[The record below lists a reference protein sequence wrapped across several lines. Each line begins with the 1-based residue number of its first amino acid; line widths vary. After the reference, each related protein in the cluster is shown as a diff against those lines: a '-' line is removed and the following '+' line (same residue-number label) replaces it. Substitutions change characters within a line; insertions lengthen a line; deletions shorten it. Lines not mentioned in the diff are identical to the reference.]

1 MATSALSDLTK
12 MPVMPKLPKTAA
24 LVQPKP
30 TPEGMIGPAEVG
42 PVLSELG
49 SAESEAALKVAEGD
63 IAIKE
68 AERQDVAKE
77 AKMKVEN
84 LDRFSKE
91 VQAMPERTTLQQAR
105 EEMSNM
111 AFVPTKD
118 NATDLAAMFSLIN
131 IVGMLV
137 GKSDAQRSMYA
148 MNGMLEGY
156 QKGRADLYKKE
167 QIEFDKNF
175 KAMQAKIATLEKALT
190 EAMEVKKYDREKGDL
205 MVTMAL
211 AESDSSVLKAMR
223 VRQGDVAVLEN
234 VRKARKDIDTLVGL
248 SNTLAQNANTRA
260 DAKAAR
266 EQADRIARANRLA
279 ADERARLNREQQKA
293 LADAKAGQPGKQGQN
308 ALTFASRVYGNI
320 ENATNDLVN
329 LTNLPA
335 VAESPIF
342 AGMIGAD
349 RDTVLRNIT
358 AFAAREITDKDE
370 RAFEQIANSLD
381 AALARLE
388 AQGLANGS
396 TRGAIASFSALKPRK
411 GDEAINMAIYL
422 ARVKQEIE
430 TGIKVHAEMPG
441 ATPGQRQ
448 NNVKNI
454 ERINKTVPFSVEDTL
469 NVLKANRKPLGK
481 KMEQLLTQPQIVP
494 NVSMEPQATQQKA
507 MPTQGK
513 LKSYADQ
520 YFSGDVD
527 KATSYL
533 KGQGYE

>member
-1 MATSALSDLTK
+1 MATSALSDFTK

-30 TPEGMIGPAEVG
+30 TPEGMIGPAEYG

-49 SAESEAALKVAEGD
+49 TAKAEAAFNVGEAD
-63 IAIKE
+63 IAIEK
-68 AERQDVAKE
+68 AKREEKATE
-77 AKMKVEN
+77 AKMKAEN
-84 LDRFSKE
+84 LETFSQE
-91 VQAMPERTTLQQAR
+91 VKAMPERKTLEEAR
-105 EEMSNM
+105 QEMSTM

-118 NATDLAAMFSLIN
+118 TATDLAAMFSLIN

-137 GKSDAQRSMYA
+137 GKSNAQRSMSA

-156 QKGRADLYKKE
+156 QKGRADLYKRE

-175 KAMQAKIATLEKALT
+175 KAMQAKVATLEKALT
-190 EAMEVKKYDREKGDL
+190 EAMEVKKYDKERGDL

-211 AESDSSVLKAMR
+211 AEADSPVLKAM
-223 VRQGDVAVLEN
+223 VARQGVVKAQQALEQ
-234 VRKARKDIDTLVGL
+234 VSVDMEKLVGI
-248 SNTLAQNANTRA
+248 NNNLAQNANQRA
-260 DAKAAR
+260 DAAK
-266 EQADRIARANRLA
+266 ARADA
-279 ADERARLNREQQKA
+279 ERIARLNREAANERARLDREQRQA
-293 LADAKAGQPGKQGQN
+293 LADAKAAQPGKQGQN
-308 ALTFASRVYGNI
+308 ALTFASRVYSNI
-320 ENATNDLVN
+320 ESATNDLVN

-349 RDTVLRNIT
+349 RETVLRNIT
-358 AFAAREITDKDE
+358 AFAARKVTNKDQ

-396 TRGAIASFSALKPRK
+396 TRAAIASFSALKPRV
-411 GDEAINMAIYL
+411 GDDAINMAIYL

-441 ATPGQRQ
+441 ATPGQKQ
-448 NNVKNI
+448 NNVTNI

-469 NVLKANRKPLGK
+469 NVLKASRKPLGK

-494 NVSMEPQATQQKA
+494 NVNQAPEERQ
-507 MPTQGK
+507 
-513 LKSYADQ
+513 SQ
-520 YFSGDVD
+520 YQINQII
-527 KATSYL
+527 K
-533 KGQGYE
+533 KGNKTYRITGLDDPNDPDIEEVK